1 MPEGWISEQE
11 TVEDESGALITHFEA
26 SCKAGDSVDIYVGPL
41 PEDTTARDQA
51 MSNYAD
57 MVGFDDDDPEDF
69 DPIAEWTFNGRK
81 AFGFKALCEDD
92 SPMLLMCYEPKKD
105 VLCIVCAAAHND
117 KALEDTMVHVERSM
131 RIKTQ

>member
-69 DPIAEWTFNGRK
+69 NPIAKLKFNGK
-81 AFGFKALCEDD
+81 NAFGFDGLGYSSWRHYISCTRFERF
-92 SPMLLMCYEPKKD
+92 C
-105 VLCIVCAAAHND
+105 
-117 KALEDTMVHVERSM
+117 VHARPFMFISG
-131 RIKTQ
+131 